1 MQNIQLRSYK
11 GLYSKV
17 KKVFHIFCIF
27 YNRILN
33 YHGLNFTETVI
44 NIYPRIIN

>member
-17 KKVFHIFCIF
+17 RKVCHIFVFFIIE
-27 YNRILN
+27 ILN
-33 YHGLNFTETVI
+33 YKDLNFTETII

>member
-1 MQNIQLRSYK
+1 MH
-11 GLYSKV
+11 
-17 KKVFHIFCIF
+17 VFSSIFIIE
-27 YNRILN
+27 ILN

>member
-1 MQNIQLRSYK
+1 MFFISF
-11 GLYSKV
+11 
-17 KKVFHIFCIF
+17 VFFIIE
-27 YNRILN
+27 ILN